1 MPHLRLHIAVGTA
14 PYGQGPGSSPNA
26 AIAVTSMARGVL
38 PACGSAR
45 IQRRVGHGGGF
56 RGGAADTG
64 ALDACSAVVFHEFQ
78 SVFADKTRE
87 HRGLVAAFG
96 AESSPRG
103 VHDPAEASTG
113 TK

>member
-1 MPHLRLHIAVGTA
+1 LQLHRWLGRFYLLAVALGSIAGLAMAVVSEEGLPT
-14 PYGQGPGSSPNA
+14 PG
-26 AIAVTSMARGVL
+26 L
-38 PACGSAR
+38 W
-45 IQRRVGHGGGF
+45 
-56 RGGAADTG
+56 
-64 ALDACSAVVFHEFQ
+64 DACSAVVFHAFQ